1 MNHEYKCAKLVF
13 RGVSPPVLDF
23 AFTCIFAT
31 AHILHK
37 INAFSESDPENILN

>member
-1 MNHEYKCAKLVF
+1 MCKIGLEGSF
-13 RGVSPPVLDF
+13 TPSFGF

-37 INAFSESDPENILN
+37 INAFSESHPENILN